1 MAEDSKQTLKE
12 LEDSFSK
19 LNSLGTEIVSD
30 FGKSLNI
37 QLRNSIDNSSKL
49 IKEIEKGKD
58 VSKDLTK
65 EFTNLKNVSRN
76 LYQEQLSLEA
86 KLASAVGQNVK
97 AKLKN
102 QLNSVKA
109 QQKLNEYTFE
119 EVNTLKNVNEEK
131 KKSNSLSD
139 SLKQSSEKILGSQIS
154 SVKEM
159 FTLTGLFAFLIQSAF
174 KADAQTTELAKS
186 LGVSKDQAYDLRQN
200 MANFALSSGDAFITT
215 DRLAKAQA
223 DLSQQL
229 GIAVNFSNEERVNFA
244 KLTELTGLTAEEAG
258 KLTLFAASTGKST
271 KEYASSIRTGAFFAQ
286 QATKTH
292 FSTKQILQDVS
303 KLSSGILVKFQG
315 NPKALAQAV
324 VEAKKL
330 GTNLE
335 TIDKIGESLLNFE
348 SSLESELKAELL
360 TSKQINLEKARYA
373 SLTGNQLD
381 LTREISSQVG
391 SLADFQN
398 LNVIAQKSLAEAFG
412 LSRDEMSGMLMQQE
426 AINKYGD
433 EAAKLNAQQLEDM
446 EKQGLSLSQY
456 LEQQE
461 QQQSAQE
468 KFNNTILKLQDIVS
482 NLVAGPFGKLLDIIA
497 SILNSTT
504 ALSAIMGL
512 YIGKLAY
519 TLTLKTAELLLSRR
533 NAQANAVDASIEAG
547 KSAAK
552 VPVIGAVLGIA
563 AALASF
569 AVFSGLLNKQSVQDG
584 IAPPGKGPFTI
595 TDSFGATAVTA
606 KGDGIAV
613 SPNISRSNEINNT
626 SIDLTPMITAIN
638 QVKSAVDRLYSKDT
652 SINMDGKKVGTTL
665 TQGSYKVA

>member
-86 KLASAVGQNVK
+86 KLASAVGQNAK

-391 SLADFQN
+391 SLAEFQN